1 MPGKFGSGFDVVC
14 KQPVYDSKAYLNN
27 VIFDNFLQNYSGT
40 SVGGTCGKNFVFRP
54 HSGGFD
60 MVGGH
65 FLTNCNCTN
74 CDNNSYV
81 LCDAPSKSQ
90 LGWFG
95 GCGDILCTGKQNYQV
110 MDWTGG
116 FLGAP
121 GSIIANNSAIGDN

>member
-1 MPGKFGSGFDVVC
+1 MPSKFGSGFDVVC

-27 VIFDNFLQNYSGT
+27 VIFDNFLQNYSGKA
-40 SVGGTCGKNFVFRP
+40 VGNSCSKNFVFRP

-81 LCDAPSKSQ
+81 LCDAPS
-90 LGWFG
+90 
-95 GCGDILCTGKQNYQV
+95 
-110 MDWTGG
+110 
-116 FLGAP
+116 
-121 GSIIANNSAIGDN
+121 